1 MESAEV
7 LLQALLVD
15 PHNED
20 RAMQLLHR
28 LNEGGDQGVI
38 VRLLRHDTAKLAE
51 LGAWL
56 ASELGAQCAAIYP
69 DVVRHLRHPG
79 WRVRFWLLD
88 CVLACAGEQQAADLA
103 TAAKLLDDENSAVRW
118 KAMQFLAR
126 ASTQQL
132 EFARDCLSAQSRE
145 GDLVRGVSVLAD
157 VDAGRYD
164 EILPL
169 IHHDRAL
176 LRKLGGVAAVRARG
190 AQRHFLD
197 VAMASDD
204 EEVRS
209 FAKDWL

>member
-1 MESAEV
+1 MESAEA

-15 PHNED
+15 PQNED
-20 RAMQLLHR
+20 LAMQLLHQ
-28 LNEGGDQGVI
+28 LHEGGDEDVV
-38 VRLLRHDTAKLAE
+38 VRLLQHGTAKLAE

-56 ASELGAQCAAIYP
+56 ASELGSQCAAIYP
-69 DVVRHLRHPG
+69 DVVLHLRHPC
-79 WRVRFWLLD
+79 WRVRFWLID

-103 TAAKLLDDENSAVRW
+103 TATRLLDDENSAVRW

-132 EFARDCLSAQSRE
+132 EFARDCLSAQRRE
-145 GDLVRGVSVLAD
+145 ADLVRGVSVLAD
-157 VDAGRYD
+157 ADAGNYD

-169 IHHDRAL
+169 IHHERAL
-176 LRKLGGVAAVRARG
+176 LRKLGGVAAVRARR
-190 AQRHFLD
+190 AQHHLLD